1 MKNFSYFTISAI
13 IAICMTACG
22 ADENDYKTGDRSSD
36 STAVDSTNIDSIG
49 NSTAG
54 GMPRDIPNGTGT
66 DSAKKDS
73 TATERKWPSQSQN
86 PM

>member
-1 MKNFSYFTISAI
+1 M
-13 IAICMTACG
+13 IAMCMTACG
-22 ADENDYKTGDRSSD
+22 SDHKDNKIGDRSSD
-36 STAVDSTNIDSIG
+36 STGVDSTNIDSMA

-73 TATERKWPSQSQN
+73 STTERKWPSQSQN
-86 PM
+86 PI